1 MPSQP
6 RMRREAAASTRRRDA
21 PASSMRRK
29 GRRAAL
35 DAVENGGEGE
45 EGAEGMGGGA
55 QAMGK
60 IEMRL

>member
-1 MPSQP
+1 
-6 RMRREAAASTRRRDA
+6 
-21 PASSMRRK
+21 MRRK